1 MFVLSGGTVK
11 TPAVLAVKRYL
22 QCFFP
27 LFGLFFF
34 FFNKKTVLLF
44 VFMSCISRL
53 FLAKQKGTAA
63 SDDLILQNSVQW
75 KDGHNFTRARGA
87 EHPPAGGEEVK
98 I

>member
-1 MFVLSGGTVK
+1 
-11 TPAVLAVKRYL
+11 
-22 QCFFP
+22 
-27 LFGLFFF
+27 
-34 FFNKKTVLLF
+34 
-44 VFMSCISRL
+44 MSCISRL

>member
-34 FFNKKTVLLF
+34 FFNKKNSSALCIHVLHLSSF
-44 VFMSCISRL
+44 PCQAERL
-53 FLAKQKGTAA
+53 
-63 SDDLILQNSVQW
+63 
-75 KDGHNFTRARGA
+75 RGLR
-87 EHPPAGGEEVK
+87 
-98 I
+98 

>member
-34 FFNKKTVLLF
+34 FNKKTSSTLCIHVLHLSSF
-44 VFMSCISRL
+44 PCQAER
-53 FLAKQKGTAA
+53 
-63 SDDLILQNSVQW
+63 
-75 KDGHNFTRARGA
+75 HRGLR
-87 EHPPAGGEEVK
+87 
-98 I
+98 